1 MSKGSFISNTLSFSL
16 ATFFSRILG
25 YLRDA
30 TIAFFFGANPLTD
43 AFFIAW
49 KLPNTFRQLLGEG
62 SFNAVF
68 IPIYTEELK
77 NNPKSAQEYIN
88 SLFTYYILF
97 ITFLTLT
104 LIIFA
109 DFVVKILAPGFIEK
123 SIFDETVNLIRLL
136 LPYLILVSIVSFFMA
151 LLNTKDRFFLPAF
164 TPALL
169 NLSFIVSAFIFAN
182 SLGIYSL
189 VIGALFGGFLQVITL
204 IPVFFKEGFR
214 IRFTLKVHPSI
225 KKTLKKLAPAFAS
238 FGVNQFSFIIDT
250 IIASFLLGGAISYLY
265 YANRIFQLPIGVF
278 AIGLGNALLVSLSKH
293 FTNKDFKA
301 FTTDFNRGIQLSVF
315 ISLPATVGMIVLGK
329 EIIELLL
336 VRGKFTDTDATFTN
350 LALIGYSLG
359 LLGYAV
365 SRPFKSA
372 FFSTG
377 DTKTPLYATIFG
389 VIVGIVF
396 AILFGFILN
405 MGVFGLAL
413 ASSMVGYSTTLYLYL
428 KSNFVIDLKKI
439 LITFSKVLLAS
450 ILMGIAVYIF
460 KGFFE
465 SVIVKVFGGILIGAT
480 CYFIT
485 VKLLKEESFDIFV
498 KTLKRKK
505 G

>member
-1 MSKGSFISNTLSFSL
+1 MSKKSFIVNTLSFSF
-16 ATFFSRILG
+16 ATLLSRILG

-68 IPIYTEELK
+68 IPIYTDELK
-77 NNPKSAQEYIN
+77 KNPQSAKEYVN
-88 SLFTYYILF
+88 SIFTYYILF
-97 ITFLTLT
+97 ITLLTLT
-104 LIIFA
+104 LIISA
-109 DFVVKILAPGFIEK
+109 DFVVKILAPGFVDKNIYT
-123 SIFDETVNLIRLL
+123 ETVKLIRLV

-182 SLGIYSL
+182 KLGIYSL
-189 VIGALFGGFLQVITL
+189 VIGALLGGFLQVIVL
-204 IPVFFKEGFR
+204 IPLFLKEGFR
-214 IRFTLKVHPSI
+214 IKFTLKIHPKI
-225 KKTLKKLAPAFAS
+225 KETLKKLAPAFAS
-238 FGVNQFSFIIDT
+238 FGVNQFSFVIDT
-250 IIASFLLGGAISYLY
+250 IIASFLIGGAISYLY

-293 FTNKDFKA
+293 YTNKDFKN
-301 FTTDFNRGIQLSVF
+301 FSLDFNRGIQLSIF
-315 ISLPATVGMIVLGK
+315 ISLPASIGMIVLGK

-336 VRGKFTDTDATFTN
+336 VRGKFTEIDAIYTN
-350 LALIGYSLG
+350 WALIGYSIG
-359 LLGYAV
+359 LLGYSL

-372 FFSTG
+372 FFSIG

-389 VIVGIVF
+389 LITGTIS
-396 AILFGFILN
+396 AIIFGFIFK

-413 ASSMVGYSTTLYLYL
+413 ASSIVGYSTTLYLYW
-428 KSNFVIDLKKI
+428 KSNFEIDLKKVFK
-439 LITFSKVLLAS
+439 TFFKVFFAS
-450 ILMGIAVYIF
+450 ILMGLTVYIF
-460 KGFFE
+460 KINFE
-465 SVIVKVFGGILIGAT
+465 NNLIKVFGGIFIGVII
-480 CYFIT
+480 YFFT
-485 VKLLKEESFDIFV
+485 VKILKEESFNIFIN
-498 KTLKRKK
+498 TLKKKRK
-505 G
+505 